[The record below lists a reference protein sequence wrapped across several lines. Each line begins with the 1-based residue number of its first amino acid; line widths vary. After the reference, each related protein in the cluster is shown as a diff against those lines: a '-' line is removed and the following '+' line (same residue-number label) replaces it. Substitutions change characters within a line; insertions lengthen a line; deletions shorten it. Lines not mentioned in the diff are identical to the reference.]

1 MRRLVMAWAFQ
12 SKKARMGEMMPRRD
26 RQREPNRVQQP
37 NLVRVFIICFLAVGT
52 LFFGY
57 EIVERTW
64 LRGAGPEVMHALHII
79 RGFSAAAIAS
89 VLATLILLRQT
100 PGAAAD
106 RILSPSKKA
115 WKRRL
120 QSVRLRTKIAIPMVA
135 LAVIPTIT
143 VGIFV
148 MSRMQESLWQSAIQ
162 RVEFDTGSK
171 ARVVQQFLQGV
182 QQDLRFLS
190 QVQAI
195 RQLAAA
201 EATATPEQVDL
212 LRLKVQSELLIFSQ
226 GKRAYYQVRYL
237 DSAGHEVVRLNVE
250 GGLAAVVHS
259 AELQDKSNRYYVK
272 AALALGSGQ
281 IYASP
286 MDLNV
291 EHGRAEL
298 PPRAVVRYAT
308 LVSGDKGIGRGLL
321 VINIHG
327 DYIMSLLGPPSP
339 GTEAWLVDQRG
350 AYMGY
355 VGESEARRDLFN
367 LGKGRHLSD
376 DYAPE
381 EARAILERSPGGPS
395 AKTGGIFLSSASI
408 AFDQGDPKRHWTLLI
423 GQPQATVEGPIRRLT
438 RFLSVVLIFVVLIAA
453 VLGVLIGDYLARP
466 IMRLQQATR
475 DIAAGDLDKRVH
487 VTTGDEIERL
497 ANDFN
502 AMTERL
508 QAAQSRLSGWNV
520 ELKREVERQIEM
532 RHRLQSGMARAD
544 KLSSIGQITAG
555 VMHEVGNPLAAI
567 KTRIQVAEEAGDL
580 CGECQGLLTEVLAEV
595 DRLAAFLRSFARL
608 ARLGGSQAKQE
619 VALAEVA
626 HGVLALVSANLRE
639 KGVALR
645 CEIAKDLPKVSGVAD
660 QLRQLLMNLI
670 LNASDASREG
680 GEIVVTIQRG
690 VLTPSVSGSSN
701 SVILQVVDEGEGI
714 PAEAFDKIWDPFFT
728 TKHEGTGLGL
738 AICRQIVQDHAGTIH
753 IDSEPG
759 KGTVV
764 AVTFPECALQGS
776 TSTQAAQRAALD
788 GPQQEHQP

>member
-1 MRRLVMAWAFQ
+1 MAWA
-12 SKKARMGEMMPRRD
+12 SRSEKAWMGQMMPKRD
-26 RQREPNRVQQP
+26 RQTEPNRIQRP

-52 LFFGY
+52 LFLGY

-64 LRGAGPEVMHALHII
+64 LKGAGPEVMHALHLI

-100 PGAAAD
+100 PGDAAD
-106 RILSPSKKA
+106 GILSPSKKA

-120 QSVRLRTKIAIPMVA
+120 QSVPLRTKIAVPMVA
-135 LAVIPTIT
+135 LAVLPTIT

-148 MSRMQESLWQSAIQ
+148 ISRMQESLWQSAIQ

-171 ARVVQQFLQGV
+171 ARAVQQFLQGV

-190 QVQAI
+190 QVQAV
-195 RQLAAA
+195 RKLAAA
-201 EATATPEQVDL
+201 EAAATPEQVDV

-250 GGLAAVVHS
+250 EGLAAVVPY
-259 AELQDKSNRYYVK
+259 AELQDKGNRYYVK
-272 AALALGSGQ
+272 AALALGSGR

-291 EHGRAEL
+291 EHGSVER
-298 PPRAVVRYAT
+298 PSRAVVRYAIP
-308 LVSGDKGIGRGLL
+308 VSGDKGVGRGLL

-327 DYIMSLLGPPSP
+327 DYFMSLIGPPSP
-339 GTEAWLVDQRG
+339 GTEAWLVNQRG
-350 AYMGY
+350 TYMGY

-367 LGKGRHLSD
+367 LGKGRRLSD

-381 EARAILERSPGGPS
+381 EATAILKHSPGGVS
-395 AKTGGIFLSSASI
+395 AKTGGIFLSSAPI
-408 AFDQGDPKRHWTLLI
+408 TFDQGDPKRHWTLLI

-438 RFLSVVLIFVVLIAA
+438 TFLSVVLIFVVLIAA
-453 VLGVLIGDYLARP
+453 VLGALIGDYLARP
-466 IMRLQQATR
+466 IVRLQQATR
-475 DIAAGDLDKRVH
+475 EIAAGDLDKRVH

-508 QAAQSRLSGWNV
+508 QAAQTRLSGWNV
-520 ELKREVERQIEM
+520 ELKREVDRQIEM
-532 RHRLQSGMARAD
+532 LRRLQSGMARAD

-567 KTRIQVAEEAGDL
+567 KTKIQVAEEAGDL

-608 ARLGGSQAKQE
+608 ARLGGGQAYQE
-619 VALAEVA
+619 VALADVA
-626 HGVLALVSANLRE
+626 HGVLTLVSANLRE
-639 KGVALR
+639 KGVAVR
-645 CEIAKDLPKVSGVAD
+645 CEIAEDVPKVSGVAD

-680 GEIVVTIQRG
+680 GEIVVRIRRG
-690 VLTPSVSGSSN
+690 VLTPGISGSRN

-714 PAEAFDKIWDPFFT
+714 PTEVFDKIWDPFFT

-753 IDSEPG
+753 VDSEPG

-764 AVTFPECALQGS
+764 AVTFPEHVLQGS
-776 TSTQAAQRAALD
+776 TSTQTASHTTSG
-788 GPQQEHQP
+788 GPQQEHKL